1 MKSGMRALAWL
12 GVKSWVRRSFPSVHM
27 VSSAQLADWLQ
38 EKPSLLMIDT
48 RTAAEYAVSH
58 LPGAYRAE
66 TVAAAEAIVAAN
78 KVETQSG
85 EQRPTV
91 LYCSVGY
98 RSGRLG
104 EALQTAG
111 HRVANLEG
119 SIFQWANEGRS
130 LLSNGQPTQQVHPYN
145 RLWQLLLASS
155 VSTSDV
161 SSGRS
166 G

>member
-1 MKSGMRALAWL
+1 MRALAWS
-12 GVKSWVRRSFPSVHM
+12 GVKSWVRRSFPSVRT
-27 VSSAQLADWLQ
+27 VSSVQLADWLQ
-38 EKPSLLMIDT
+38 EKPSPLLIDT

-66 TVAAAEAIVAAN
+66 TVTAAEAIIAAN
-78 KVETQSG
+78 KIETQSS

-111 HRVANLEG
+111 YYRVANLEG

-130 LLSNGQPTQQVHPYN
+130 LLSGGQPTQQVHPYS
-145 RLWQLLLASS
+145 RLWQLLLAPSIS
-155 VSTSDV
+155 PSDV
-161 SSGRS
+161 SSGR
-166 G
+166 GG